1 MESRSSLSATQ
12 DIVYWTN
19 LMNHI
24 LENSNSQTKTKK
36 YIPWIYSELIEPTS
50 LMAQHISVIE
60 QKSRPD
66 CLT

>member
-1 MESRSSLSATQ
+1 
-12 DIVYWTN
+12 
-19 LMNHI
+19 MNHI